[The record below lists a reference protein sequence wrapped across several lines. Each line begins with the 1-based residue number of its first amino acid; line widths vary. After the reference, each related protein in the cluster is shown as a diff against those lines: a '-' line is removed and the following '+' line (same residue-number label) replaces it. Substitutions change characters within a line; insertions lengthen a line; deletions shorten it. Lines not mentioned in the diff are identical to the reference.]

1 MVRLNFK
8 RLSSVFICLLC
19 IACLLVVNPVSAF
32 TTSSSLV
39 SAATSAVTSVQDAA
53 LADLAVSTGGR
64 LVSLVHYSAYSSS
77 SIIGCLEDGTS
88 VTVLGTSGSFY
99 KIDCYDMNG
108 YIAISQVAE
117 NENGEYYVCCDKNS
131 SESKYLNSYS
141 AQEAMDLKTQLLT
154 VSPEYV
160 GVRYSWGGSSPYG
173 FDCSGFTNYVF
184 EQVGL
189 EINRSALQQ
198 LQDGVVIAEED
209 LQPGDL
215 VFYSGTSGRGFAS
228 HVALYIGEGKI
239 IHASASRGVVI
250 DELDDPYMHAY
261 YQCCRRVILTD
272 VAVGA
277 SLPTVSSITSGV
289 GSNWR
294 N

>member
-1 MVRLNFK
+1 MNFK

-19 IACLLVVNPVSAF
+19 IACVLLVNPVSALS
-32 TTSSSLV
+32 TSSSLV
-39 SAATSAVTSVQDAA
+39 SVTTSAITSAPDVSLENMA
-53 LADLAVSTGGR
+53 AVSGSR
-64 LVSLVHYSAYSSS
+64 LVSLVHYSSYASSS
-77 SIIGCLEDGTS
+77 VIGCLEDGTA
-88 VTVLGTSGSFY
+88 VTVLSTSGSFY

-108 YIAISQVAE
+108 YIAISQVAQDE
-117 NENGEYYVCCDKNS
+117 AGEYYVCCDESS
-131 SESKYLNSYS
+131 SESKYLDSHS
-141 AQEAMDLKTQLLT
+141 AQEALELKSQLLT
-154 VSPEYV
+154 VSPQYV
-160 GVRYSWGGSSPYG
+160 GTRYSWGGSSPYG

-184 EQVGL
+184 EQVGIEL
-189 EINRSALQQ
+189 NRSALQQ

-228 HVALYIGEGKI
+228 HVALYIGDGKI
-239 IHASASRGVVI
+239 IHASSSRGVVI
-250 DELDDPYMHAY
+250 DDLDDPYMHAY

-272 VAVGA
+272 VAVSA
-277 SLPTVSSITSGV
+277 SMPTVSSITSSV